1 MIELIACDID
11 GTLLKPGEKE
21 VSPLVFEQIDRL
33 IKKGVLFCP
42 ASGRQYNS
50 LRRLFDAISD
60 KIYYICDNG
69 AIIYG
74 PDKGGDISKR
84 ILSKT
89 VLPREQA
96 ERFCNYILSQ
106 DGFELLVSGANT
118 AYICPK
124 KIDLKEHL
132 EGIGYTV
139 AKVSRPEDIP
149 EDILKVT
156 AFCEAGAER
165 YYKELTDLFG
175 SSCHV
180 AVSGLMWIDIT
191 LSDKGSGLSSI
202 CEILN
207 IPLQNVM
214 AIGDNYNDMQMLNI
228 VGRPVVMENADDE
241 IKQRFENHCSRVE
254 DALANL

>member
-1 MIELIACDID
+1 MIKLVACDID
-11 GTLLKPGEKE
+11 GTLLKSGEKDI
-21 VSPLVFEQIDRL
+21 SPLVFEQIDRL

-42 ASGRQYNS
+42 ASGRQYSS
-50 LRRLFDAISD
+50 LRRLFDLIAD

-74 PDKGGDISKR
+74 PDKGGDITKR

-89 VLPREQA
+89 VLPRQQA
-96 ERFCNYILSQ
+96 ESFCNYILSQ
-106 DGFELLVSGANT
+106 DSFELLVSGANT
-118 AYICPK
+118 DYICPK
-124 KIDLKEHL
+124 KIDLTEHL

-139 AKVSRPEDIP
+139 AKVARPEDIA

-156 AFCEAGAER
+156 AFCEAGSER
-165 YYKELTDLFG
+165 YFKELSDLFG
-175 SSCHV
+175 SSCRV
-180 AVSGLMWIDIT
+180 AVSGPRWIDIT
-191 LSDKGSGLSSI
+191 LSDKGTGLSSL
-202 CEILN
+202 CKILN

-228 VGRPVVMENADDE
+228 VGRPVVMENAADE
-241 IKQRFENHCSRVE
+241 IKQRFKNHCSRVE